1 MATATQ
7 SQAPS
12 PWPKPRAITN
22 KSVLDHSDLSEGKGT
37 NSINVFGHY
46 AYQQMGYMTAEE
58 LHALLT
64 SGRSG
69 LVVKVVDCQDKIKM
83 TKKIIN
89 AVEFDIKDNV
99 DSYNEPAFKAR
110 RDNAQKYQAADLF
123 PTRAEKLP
131 DAVVFVCDMGM
142 ARSHI
147 TAYWYARHLIRTFN
161 PPVSETTGQLAT
173 KTRIYVLEG
182 GLKSVQ
188 GLSAEKQNAIR
199 EWLRVNWLMV
209 HLRMSSFLVC

>member
-69 LVVKVVDCQDKIKM
+69 LVVKVVDCQG
-83 TKKIIN
+83 
-89 AVEFDIKDNV
+89 
-99 DSYNEPAFKAR
+99 
-110 RDNAQKYQAADLF
+110 
-123 PTRAEKLP
+123 TR
-131 DAVVFVCDMGM
+131 
-142 ARSHI
+142 
-147 TAYWYARHLIRTFN
+147 
-161 PPVSETTGQLAT
+161 
-173 KTRIYVLEG
+173 
-182 GLKSVQ
+182 
-188 GLSAEKQNAIR
+188 
-199 EWLRVNWLMV
+199 
-209 HLRMSSFLVC
+209 